1 MDPYPTESTIR
12 DCAWK
17 VQHRLEWYRDVF
29 FMDHIW
35 GAAETWRER
44 LPSIEILVFQEELIV
59 RGLKEHANE
68 EDTMPAS
75 VQFPVM
81 YAVVLAGDP
90 ECLEEIDKVNESVV
104 TLDLVV
110 SQLYLVP
117 ISNTDLL
124 LASQREVGEDEG
136 GQAGGEAVPEGGE
149 PTGGGRCWS
158 RCGDQGVEGTA
169 ATGRVDY
176 S

>member
-17 VQHRLEWYRDVF
+17 AQHRLEWYRDVF

-35 GAAETWRER
+35 GAAEMWREH
-44 LPSIEILVFQEELIV
+44 LPSIKMLVFQEELIA
-59 RGLKEHANE
+59 RGLKEHADE

-75 VQFPVM
+75 VQFPIM
-81 YAVVLAGDP
+81 YAVVLAG
-90 ECLEEIDKVNESVV
+90 ECLEEIDKVNKSVV

-110 SQLYLVP
+110 SQSYLIP

-124 LASQREVGEDEG
+124 PVSQQEVGEGKG

-149 PTGGGRCWS
+149 PPGGGLCQS
-158 RCGDQGVEGTA
+158 LC
-169 ATGRVDY
+169 
-176 S
+176 